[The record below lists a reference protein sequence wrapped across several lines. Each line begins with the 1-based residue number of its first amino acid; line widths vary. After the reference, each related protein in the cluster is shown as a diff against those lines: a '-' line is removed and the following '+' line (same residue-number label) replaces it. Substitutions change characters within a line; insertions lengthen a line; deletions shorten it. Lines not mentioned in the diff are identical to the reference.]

1 MRSNKT
7 AARLKLNTFVSANI
21 YIFTKRSEM
30 FTLQKWKSFIC
41 ATKIVIFSWCGP
53 VYGTCVR
60 RGKFGKH
67 IHGQKLNVLLFWH
80 LPDVAGYVIWCAC
93 QPHTWKDDLSEV
105 MSKASMYFVA
115 IDWMWS
121 LTNKTVQDLK
131 LIFLTFYILQN
142 KNEPNVSASSEKV
155 RWALCS

>member
-60 RGKFGKH
+60 RGKFGKNTSTAKSWMFFYFDIYRMLRVTSLGAH
-67 IHGQKLNVLLFWH
+67 VN
-80 LPDVAGYVIWCAC
+80 
-93 QPHTWKDDLSEV
+93 HTWKDDLSEV

>member
-7 AARLKLNTFVSANI
+7 AGGLKLNTFVSANI

-60 RGKFGKH
+60 RGKFGKNTSTAKSWMFFYFDIYRMLRVTSLGAH
-67 IHGQKLNVLLFWH
+67 VNHTRERTTWVKLCRKQVCILSLLTECGH
-80 LPDVAGYVIWCAC
+80 
-93 QPHTWKDDLSEV
+93 
-105 MSKASMYFVA
+105 
-115 IDWMWS
+115 S
-121 LTNKTVQDLK
+121 LTK
-131 LIFLTFYILQN
+131 LCRTWNDFFSHFTFYRTKTSQTSRLPR
-142 KNEPNVSASSEKV
+142 KK
-155 RWALCS
+155 